1 MKNTSEVRNIL
12 PVTAKSDQILT
23 CSRSV
28 EAAARAA
35 LLDLSF
41 GSNVSRPDSKIGKGG
56 KGEKGGKGGKSKGSH
71 EVFTLENSD
80 DEGEDGSGAWD
91 TNRRRQQRCCQY

>member
-1 MKNTSEVRNIL
+1 VPNIL

-23 CSRSV
+23 CCRSV

-41 GSNVSRPDSKIGKGG
+41 GRNVSKPGNKTGKGG
-56 KGEKGGKGGKSKGSH
+56 KGEKGGKGGKSKGPH
-71 EVFTLENSD
+71 EVLNLESI
-80 DEGEDGSGAWD
+80 GDGRIR
-91 TNRRRQQRCCQY
+91 NRLRCRYWCFPQSFWMEWGSL

>member
-1 MKNTSEVRNIL
+1 VPNIL

-23 CSRSV
+23 CCRSV

-41 GSNVSRPDSKIGKGG
+41 GRNVSKPGNKTGKGG
-56 KGEKGGKGGKSKGSH
+56 KGEKGGKGGKSKAPTKFSTWK
-71 EVFTLENSD
+71 VSAM
-80 DEGEDGSGAWD
+80 DGSG
-91 TNRRRQQRCCQY
+91 TG